1 MSNQSLTLDSWDT
14 WGFDMF
20 TSPAR
25 FVGLWNPFLIGMTH
39 YNGHAADGIVTLIR
53 EWQHFVGHRLTQDMQ
68 FMQQLATC
76 KSSDEITAAYADYW
90 WNAYAEYAKE
100 FTTMNKLLSGI
111 TTKVLS
117 KPHSASKE
125 AAKTIPV

>member
-1 MSNQSLTLDSWDT
+1 
-14 WGFDMF
+14 
-20 TSPAR
+20 
-25 FVGLWNPFLIGMTH
+25 
-39 YNGHAADGIVTLIR
+39 
-53 EWQHFVGHRLTQDMQ
+53 MQ

-76 KSSDEITAAYADYW
+76 KSSDEISAAYADYW

-117 KPHSASKE
+117 NHSASKE
-125 AAKTIPV
+125 AARTNPV